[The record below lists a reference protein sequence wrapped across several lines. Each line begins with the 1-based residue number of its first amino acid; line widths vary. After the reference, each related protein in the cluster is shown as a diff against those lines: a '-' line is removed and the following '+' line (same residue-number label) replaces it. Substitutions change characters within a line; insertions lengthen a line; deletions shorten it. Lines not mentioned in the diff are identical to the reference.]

1 MVRAHQGDSMKLIGR
16 IVCLLNGHKRGKL
29 VTVDSPLN
37 LLPYRAFACP
47 RCGRETRYKVK
58 DQSKG
63 TPGDQA

>member
-1 MVRAHQGDSMKLIGR
+1 MKLIGR
-16 IVCLLNGHKRGKL
+16 IVCLFKGHRRGKRL
-29 VTVDSPLN
+29 FPSS
-37 LLPYRAFACP
+37 LPADLYAAGFDYYACP